1 MVICNILVLS
11 FPTDFH
17 IQIVMHVKVVPP
29 KNIDLVDTIRKIQ
42 MGLRLIKCQQPN
54 SSVIYN
60 TKYKG
65 LVCSIKGAAKPV
77 FLVLHDLMLRG

>member
-1 MVICNILVLS
+1 M
-11 FPTDFH
+11 
-17 IQIVMHVKVVPP
+17 VMHIKVVPP
-29 KNIDLVDTIRKIQ
+29 ENIDLVDTIRKIQ
-42 MGLRLIKCQQPN
+42 MSLRLIKCQQPN